1 MVETTNNIIYWL
13 GYGVLA
19 SVLVLAIY
27 VVGMVIV
34 KQLSQHT
41 DVFWRHYNNGI
52 HKHLNEL
59 TDEEFEEDIG
69 KLREFRRGE

>member
-13 GYGVLA
+13 GYSVLTA
-19 SVLVLAIY
+19 VLVLAIY
-27 VVGMVIV
+27 VVVMVIV

-41 DVFWRHYNNGI
+41 DVFWRHYSNGI
-52 HKHLNEL
+52 YKHLNEL

-69 KLREFRRGE
+69 KLREFRRVE